1 MADAAP
7 RKSSLLKKLLI
18 AAGIAVPVLVIGA
31 YIAIPSIASSM
42 APGKIEAAAAE
53 AIKGKVKV
61 SDVSVGWGGPT
72 KVGKIEILDDQGK
85 TVGTLSVTSSLGL
98 WAAIGGLNDLGTT
111 TISGKIDLVRTTDAK
126 GETTT
131 NLERAIAPRTPSSGG
146 GGTKLP
152 RIAATLTIEKLDV
165 SYTELDAQGQT
176 VTTAAMN
183 GATGTASINTLA
195 GAEPA
200 LTADIKAAFA
210 GGGGAAT
217 PGDLRVKANASK
229 FIDGS
234 GSLTPATAIVDADIV
249 ATGVPVALVDALA
262 NQKGLLAGALGDRAD
277 ATISAKGNGSAGG
290 ARIKLTA
297 PNASADLSLNLA
309 GGKLTTDKPGTVS
322 LKSTAFALKQPDVR
336 DALAKG
342 GLDITQAPSLD
353 AKINTLSWPTG
364 ADLRGAVIDVE
375 AGLSEIRGTAKL
387 ADQPVRQ
394 LVVAPAKL
402 SIKSADLAK
411 DATVTAQTSATLD
424 SQSAGTVAVN
434 LHATELLDAKGV
446 LRSLAAAGL
455 DGSAEVRGLS
465 AELLAPFVAAAK
477 LPINVRDDVGPT
489 VDVSLRAQ
497 PAAGTSGR
505 TVEFTLESRNIHAQ
519 APVKFT
525 DSAVSSD
532 KFSLRI
538 DQGVNLARRFIEQP
552 AGSAKLA
559 GIGAVAMDGSFS
571 VPLKDGKANLEAA
584 TITATALI
592 SNIQT
597 QIGSEPPV
605 QLAQVNARAA
615 AAPGQPLKITLDT
628 TAQQGN
634 QQAKVNGDVA
644 ITGLFGGTK
653 SAELPSL
660 GGMRIKG
667 TISADDIPG
676 PMVESL
682 GRAFGA
688 LNEASQVGA
697 VVRELLGA
705 STDINLIL
713 TPESD
718 GRQSAVLDIKGAGVQ
733 ASTALA
739 IAPSQL
745 QFATLDAKVNA
756 TASLATSLL
765 NAAGLPEQARSLHL
779 TAPANVTLKLGAPFA
794 LPLSKDAAGK
804 YTLAPD
810 LAAAEQPVKLKATVD
825 QLDIAGLQ
833 ADQPN
838 ARFGIKDVVA
848 DVDLVLADLVDAP
861 AKGARTGGLTAKLE
875 AKATRDGQPAGTIA
889 GGVSAAMAAGNMSA
903 SLVLSDLPTPL
914 VDALAGKPGLVSGLA
929 GDRMTVSFTGGQAGK
944 GQPMT
949 ATLGITS
956 PTLKVSGVQIDSNE
970 TAFRLAKPVTI
981 EATAQPAWIEQFVL
995 SAKPGEAQSTRIGQP
1010 FPVAIAVRSLT
1021 LSKSRVVNGTTVGG
1035 PFKPGVFSVEA
1046 DVTIPSLAL
1055 VRQQPGPGGRTVAAT
1070 TNMQGLTAKV
1080 GTSNT
1085 GTLNADVQVAK
1096 VYEGSAATGD
1106 PVTMKASLKNF
1117 ADGEGAANFAN
1128 ATKDFT
1134 LNANKFPTAII
1145 GAFVGPQLD
1154 LVKTLGPEIQAN
1166 IAVTNFSTTTG
1177 SVNAKLQSNKASFNL
1192 VGNVQDGAL
1201 VVQSNQPM
1209 EVKLSEFSYDLSS
1222 KLLQVLPL
1230 FAEASKLSDGKFS
1243 TITSNNLRLPIDGDM
1258 RKLNGDVRVDIGL
1271 INYTF
1276 DKGFGQFLDSTIFS
1290 GGKAADQRPI
1300 EPFNIAIRNGVA
1312 TYDKFEIPVRNI
1324 AIKTKGTANLV
1335 NDTIDVVTYIPTI
1348 AAAPGLMG
1356 NINNQLSKGFG
1367 KIFPNVIAEGTMI
1380 PLRTRGP
1387 MSSPK
1392 REVDV
1397 ALMAEEF
1404 GNQLNPVNIIGNLPN
1419 LFNKDKDKNKPAPA
1433 PTPAPAPGSTP
1444 QKKP

>member
-1 MADAAP
+1 GIAIP
-7 RKSSLLKKLLI
+7 LLI
-18 AAGIAVPVLVIGA
+18 IGA
-31 YIAIPSIASSM
+31 YIVIPPIASSM

-53 AIKGKVKV
+53 AIKGKVRV
-61 SDVSVGWGGPT
+61 SDVSIGWGGPT
-72 KVGKIEILDDQGK
+72 KVGKIEILDDTGK
-85 TVGTLSVTSSLGL
+85 TVGTLSVTSSLGI
-98 WAAIGGLNDLGTT
+98 WAAIGGLNELGTT
-111 TISGKIDLVRTTDAK
+111 TISGKIDLVRTNDAQ
-126 GETTT
+126 GNSST
-131 NLERAIAPRTPSSGG
+131 NLERAIAPRTPSSSGG
-146 GGTKLP
+146 ATKLP
-152 RIAATLTIEKLDV
+152 RIAATLKIEKLDV
-165 SYTELDAQGQT
+165 SYTELDTQGQT

-200 LTADIKAAFA
+200 LSADIKAAFA
-210 GGGGAAT
+210 GGGAAT
-217 PGDLRVKANASK
+217 PGDLRIKTNASK

-234 GSLTPATAIVDADIV
+234 GALTPTTAVVDADIL

-277 ATISAKGNGSAGG
+277 ATISAKGNGSAGS
-290 ARIKLTA
+290 ATIRLTA
-297 PNASADLSLNLA
+297 PNAAADLSLALA
-309 GGKLTTDKPGTVS
+309 GGKLMADKPGAVS
-322 LKSTAFALKQPDVR
+322 LKSTAFALKQPAVR
-336 DALAKG
+336 EALAKS
-342 GLDITQAPSLD
+342 GLDISQAPSLD

-364 ADLRGAVIDVE
+364 SDLRGAMVDVQVS
-375 AGLSEIRGTAKL
+375 LSEIRGTAKL
-387 ADQPVRQ
+387 ADQPVRN
-394 LVVAPAKL
+394 LIVAPAEL
-402 SIKSADLAK
+402 SIKSTDLAK
-411 DATVTAQTSATLD
+411 DATAMAQTSATLD
-424 SQSAGTVAVN
+424 GQSAGTVAVN
-434 LHATELLDAKGV
+434 LHATDLLDAKGA
-446 LRSLAAAGL
+446 LRSFAAAGV

-477 LPINVRDDVGPT
+477 LPINVRDDIGPT
-489 VDVSLRAQ
+489 VDISLRAQ
-497 PAAGTSGR
+497 PAAGAAGR

-525 DSAVSSD
+525 NSAVSSD

-538 DQGVNLARRFIEQP
+538 DQGVNLARRFVEQP

-571 VPLKDGKANLEAA
+571 VPLKDGQANLEASS
-584 TITATALI
+584 ITASALI

-628 TAQQGN
+628 TAQQGT

-644 ITGLFGGTK
+644 VSGLFGGAK
-653 SAELPSL
+653 SAELPSI
-660 GGMRIKG
+660 GAIRIKG
-667 TISADDIPG
+667 TVAADDIPG

-705 STDINLIL
+705 STDINLVL

-718 GRQSAVLDIKGAGVQ
+718 GRQSVVLDIKGAGVQ

-745 QFATLDAKVNA
+745 QFAALDAKVNA

-765 NAAGLPEQARSLHL
+765 NAAGLPEQARTLRL

-825 QLDIAGLQ
+825 QIDIAGLQ
-833 ADQPN
+833 ADQPS
-838 ARFGIKDVVA
+838 ARFGIRDLTA
-848 DVDLVLADLVDAP
+848 DVDLVLADLADAP
-861 AKGARTGGLTAKLE
+861 VKGARTGGLTAKLE

-889 GGVSAAMAAGNMSA
+889 GGVSAAVAAGNMSA

-914 VDALAGKPGLVSGLA
+914 VDTLAGRPGLVSGLA
-929 GDRMTVSFTGGQAGK
+929 GDRLTVSFSGGQAGK

-949 ATLGITS
+949 ATLGVTS
-956 PTLKVSGVQIDSNE
+956 PTLKVSGVQIESNE
-970 TAFRLAKPVTI
+970 ASIRLAKPVSI

-995 SAKPGEAQSTRIGQP
+995 GTKTGETPSMRIGQP
-1010 FPVAIAVRSLT
+1010 VPVQIAVRSLT
-1021 LSKSRVVNGTTVGG
+1021 LSRSRTVNNATVGG
-1035 PFKPGVFSVEA
+1035 PFKPGVFNVDA

-1055 VRQQPGPGGRTVAAT
+1055 VRQQSGAGGRSVTAT
-1070 TNMQGLTAKV
+1070 TNMQGLTGKV
-1080 GTSNT
+1080 STPSAGVLS
-1085 GTLNADVQVAK
+1085 ADVQVAK
-1096 VYEGSAATGD
+1096 VYEDSAATGD

-1117 ADGEGAANFAN
+1117 ADGEGAANFDA
-1128 ATKDFT
+1128 ATKDLS

-1145 GAFVGPQLD
+1145 GAFVGPQLN
-1154 LVKTLGPEIQAN
+1154 LVKTLGPEIRAN
-1166 IAVTNFSTTTG
+1166 IAVTNFSPTTG
-1177 SVNAKLQSNKASFNL
+1177 SVNARLQSNKATFNL

-1201 VVQSNQPM
+1201 VVQSNQPL
-1209 EVKLSEFSYDLSS
+1209 ELKLSEFSYGVDS

-1258 RKLNGDVRVDIGL
+1258 RKLNGDIRVDIGK
-1271 INYTF
+1271 IEYVF
-1276 DKGFGQFLDSTIFS
+1276 DRSFGQFLDATVFS

-1312 TYDKFEIPVRNI
+1312 TYDKFEIPVRNVG
-1324 AIKTKGTANLV
+1324 IKSKGSVNLV

-1367 KIFPNVIAEGTMI
+1367 KIFPNIIAEGTMI
-1380 PLRTRGP
+1380 PVRTRGP
-1387 MSSPK
+1387 MDKPT

-1404 GNQLNPVNIIGNLPN
+1404 GNQLNPVNILGNLPN
-1419 LFNKDKDKNKPAPA
+1419 LFNKDKNKPAPA
-1433 PTPAPAPGSTP
+1433 PAPAPAPGSTP
-1444 QKKP
+1444 PKKP